1 MKNFINTD
9 HIDDILTLA
18 REGLRLKTAEGKI
31 QPGMGKVLT
40 CLYLNP
46 SLRTRL
52 STEIA
57 ARKLGMD
64 CINLAADSAW
74 KLETRTGVVMDGD
87 AAEHIKEQAEVLSRY
102 SDIIAIRAFPHLQDA
117 DEDYHDDFI
126 SRFARYCDTPILN
139 LESGS
144 LHPLQGL
151 ADLMTI
157 EETKKQDRPKI
168 VLTWAP
174 HPRKLPQSVANSFS
188 RTIQQAGY
196 ELTIACPQGMELAD
210 QYLGNARVV
219 HDQDEALEGADFV
232 YAKNWSSFHTYGQI
246 MLNRSDWTVTKAKMD
261 RTNNGRFMHCLP
273 VRRNVVVAD
282 EVLDSPSSLVGEQAE
297 NRIYAAQIVLQKLLG
312 S

>member
-1 MKNFINTD
+1 MENFINTD
-9 HIDDILTLA
+9 SIDDILTLA
-18 REGLRLKTAEGKI
+18 REGLWLKNDGIGHK
-31 QPGMGKVLT
+31 PGSGKVLT

-57 ARKLGMD
+57 ARKLGLE

-87 AAEHIKEQAEVLSRY
+87 AAEHIVEQAEVLSRY
-102 SDIIAIRAFPHLQDA
+102 SDIIAIRAFPKLVNA

-126 SRFARYCDTPILN
+126 SRFARHCRKPILN

-157 EETKKQDRPKI
+157 EESKKSDRPKI

-174 HPRKLPQSVANSFS
+174 HPRQLPQSVANSFS

-196 ELTIACPQGMELAD
+196 DLTIACPQGMELAD
-210 QYLGNARVV
+210 EYIGNARVV
-219 HDQDEALEGADFV
+219 HDQAEAFEGADFV
-232 YAKNWSSFHTYGQI
+232 YAKNWSSYHQYGQT
-246 MLNRSDWTVTKAKMD
+246 LNRPDWTVSESKMD

-282 EVLDSPSSLVGEQAE
+282 AVLDSERSLVGEQAE
-297 NRIYAAQIVLQKLLG
+297 NRIYAAQVILKHLLG
-312 S
+312 

>member
-1 MKNFINTD
+1 MENFINTD
-9 HIDDILTLA
+9 SIDDILTLA
-18 REGLRLKTAEGKI
+18 REGLRLKNDG
-31 QPGMGKVLT
+31 PGHNPGSGKVLT

-57 ARKLGMD
+57 ARKLGLE

-87 AAEHIKEQAEVLSRY
+87 AAEHIVEQAEVLSRY
-102 SDIIAIRAFPHLQDA
+102 SDIIAIRAFPKLVNA

-126 SRFARYCDTPILN
+126 SRFAQHCRKPILN

-157 EETKKQDRPKI
+157 EEIKKSDRPKI

-174 HPRKLPQSVANSFS
+174 HPRQLPQSVANSFS

-196 ELTIACPQGMELAD
+196 DLTIACPQGMELAD
-210 QYLGNARVV
+210 EYIGNARVV
-219 HDQDEALEGADFV
+219 HDQAEAFEGADFV
-232 YAKNWSSFHTYGQI
+232 YAKNWSSYHQYGQT
-246 MLNRSDWTVTKAKMD
+246 LNRPDWTVSESKMD

-282 EVLDSPSSLVGEQAE
+282 AVLDSERSLVGEQAE
-297 NRIYAAQIVLQKLLG
+297 NRIYAAQVILKHLLG
-312 S
+312 

>member
-1 MKNFINTD
+1 MKNYINTD
-9 HIDDILTLA
+9 SIDDLLA
-18 REGLRLKTAEGKI
+18 LANEGLQLKQTGIGTKPGEGKI
-31 QPGMGKVLT
+31 LT

-87 AAEHIKEQAEVLSRY
+87 AAEHIREQAEVLSRY
-102 SDIIAIRAFPHLQDA
+102 SDIIAIRAFPGLINAQ
-117 DEDYHDDFI
+117 EDYYDDFI
-126 SRFARYCDTPILN
+126 SRFARYCNKPIVN

-151 ADLMTI
+151 ADLITI
-157 EETKKQDRPKI
+157 QETRKVERPKI

-188 RTIQQAGY
+188 RSVQQAGY
-196 ELTIACPQGMELAD
+196 DLTIACPEGMELSD
-210 QYLGNARVV
+210 EYTGNASIV
-219 HDQDEALEGADFV
+219 HDQEEAFEGADYI
-232 YAKNWSSFHTYGQI
+232 YAKNWSSYRDYGQT
-246 MLNRSDWTVTKAKMD
+246 MDRPDWTVTPQKMS
-261 RTNNGRFMHCLP
+261 RTNNGQFMHCLP
-273 VRRNVVVAD
+273 VRRNVVVSD
-282 EVLDSPSSLVGEQAE
+282 EVLDSPSSLVGLQAE
-297 NRIYAAQIVLQKLLG
+297 NRIYAAQVVLKHLLG
-312 S
+312 

>member
-1 MKNFINTD
+1 
-9 HIDDILTLA
+9 
-18 REGLRLKTAEGKI
+18 
-31 QPGMGKVLT
+31 
-40 CLYLNP
+40 
-46 SLRTRL
+46 
-52 STEIA
+52 
-57 ARKLGMD
+57 
-64 CINLAADSAW
+64 
-74 KLETRTGVVMDGD
+74 
-87 AAEHIKEQAEVLSRY
+87 
-102 SDIIAIRAFPHLQDA
+102 
-117 DEDYHDDFI
+117 
-126 SRFARYCDTPILN
+126 
-139 LESGS
+139 
-144 LHPLQGL
+144 
-151 ADLMTI
+151 
-157 EETKKQDRPKI
+157 
-168 VLTWAP
+168 
-174 HPRKLPQSVANSFS
+174 QSVANSFS